1 MPRRRTLDPT
11 LDVVFKLI
19 FTSGPDSHEALR
31 ALLTAVLRPRSP
43 FAKLTVLNP
52 EIPRDDVLDRGV
64 VLDILAELEDGTR
77 LDIEMQA
84 YKRAAFR
91 NRALFY
97 WAKMFGSEL
106 ERGDP
111 YAELRPAIS
120 VLFLDYVELAGERLH
135 STFHLLEVHDHE
147 RFTDAIELHLIEL
160 PKLADATA
168 DERAEQPDLVTWSQ
182 FFKAQ
187 SDEELEALAMTNP
200 EVEKAKRILDRVSAD
215 PAAREIAR
223 LRELAA
229 INLRMD
235 LAAALQAGKAEGKA
249 EALRAVI
256 EGTCGLIGVALD
268 DDRRAQV
275 AGLGVAGLE
284 ALYAGLV
291 RERAWPG

>member
-1 MPRRRTLDPT
+1 M
-11 LDVVFKLI
+11 
-19 FTSGPDSHEALR
+19 
-31 ALLTAVLRPRSP
+31 
-43 FAKLTVLNP
+43 
-52 EIPRDDVLDRGV
+52 
-64 VLDILAELEDGTR
+64 
-77 LDIEMQA
+77 
-84 YKRAAFR
+84 
-91 NRALFY
+91 
-97 WAKMFGSEL
+97 
-106 ERGDP
+106 
-111 YAELRPAIS
+111 
-120 VLFLDYVELAGERLH
+120 
-135 STFHLLEVHDHE
+135 
-147 RFTDAIELHLIEL
+147 
-160 PKLADATA
+160 
-168 DERAEQPDLVTWSQ
+168 TWSR

-256 EGTCGLIGVALD
+256 EGTCGLIGVVLD